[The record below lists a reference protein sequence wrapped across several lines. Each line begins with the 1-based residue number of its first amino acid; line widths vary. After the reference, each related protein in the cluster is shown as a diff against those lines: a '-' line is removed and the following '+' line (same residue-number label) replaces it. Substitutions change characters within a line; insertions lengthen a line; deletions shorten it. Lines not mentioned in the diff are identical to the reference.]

1 MIVEFREEFDKDLS
15 KLDKVL
21 IKRIFSKIL
30 ILKEKNN
37 LLEISGIKKLS
48 WFENFY
54 RIRIWDYRL
63 GFSYEYP
70 KIILERVLH
79 RKDIYKYFPK

>member
-15 KLDKVL
+15 KIDKKIL
-21 IKRIFSKIL
+21 KRIFLKIEEL
-30 ILKEKNN
+30 ENVLSLNN
-37 LLEISGIKKLS
+37 LSQIKKLR
-48 WFENFY
+48 WFKNFY

-63 GFSYEYP
+63 GFSISDN
-70 KIILERVLH
+70 KIILERFLH